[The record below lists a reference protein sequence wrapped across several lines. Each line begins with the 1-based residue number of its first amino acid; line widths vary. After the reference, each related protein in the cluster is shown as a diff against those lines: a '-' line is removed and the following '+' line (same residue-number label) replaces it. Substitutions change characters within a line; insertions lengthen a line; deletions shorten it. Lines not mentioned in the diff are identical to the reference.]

1 MTAMADAALPQF
13 SLLALEQNQC
23 RSKLLECLSTKGFFY
38 LTDYGM
44 ADVDHLLAREAALE
58 FFHHATDAEWES
70 VASDDP
76 TVRRG
81 FLKLEAESTARVMN
95 SGDYSDYAM
104 SYSMG
109 LSNNIFPSRHF
120 ERVWT
125 AYFSDFYQVA
135 QRTARKVLEVAGL
148 EPECDLDALLDCDPV
163 FRFRYFPEVPP
174 GRCAESQPFRMA
186 SHYDI
191 SVLTLVH
198 QMPCENGFVSLQWD
212 RNGTRVGLPARENS
226 VLVFCGA
233 VSTLLTGGR
242 VKAPR
247 HHVAAPAIDQRVGSS
262 RTSGVFFLRPNPD
275 LRLPMRVAR
284 ACGFNT
290 DLPGDFATFQDWIG
304 ENYVKLRTLAPASH
318 Q

>member
-1 MTAMADAALPQF
+1 VDDPAIPQF
-13 SLLALEQNQC
+13 SLLDLEQNECQAE
-23 RSKLLECLSTKGFFY
+23 LLECLTTKGLFY

-44 ADVDHLLAREAALE
+44 PDADHLPSRETALE
-58 FFHHATDAEWES
+58 FFRDATDAEWES

-76 TVRRG
+76 TARRG
-81 FLKLEAESTARVMN
+81 FLKLESESTARVMN

-109 LSNNIFPSRHF
+109 LSNNIFPSWHF
-120 ERVWT
+120 EQAWR
-125 AYFSDFYQVA
+125 AYFTDFYQVA
-135 QRTARKVLEVAGL
+135 QRTARKVLDVAGL
-148 EPECDLDALLDCDPV
+148 EPRRVLDALLECDPV
-163 FRFRYFPEVPP
+163 LRFRYFPEVPL

-191 SVLTLVH
+191 SVITLVH
-198 QMPCENGFVSLQWD
+198 QIPCENGFVSLQWD
-212 RNGTRVGLPARENS
+212 RHGARVDLPVRENS

-242 VKAPR
+242 VKTPR
-247 HHVAAPAIDQRVGSS
+247 HHVAAPAHDQRVGSS
-262 RTSGVFFLRPNPD
+262 RTSSVFFLRPNPD
-275 LRLPMRVAR
+275 VMLSMKVAR

-290 DLPGDFATFQDWIG
+290 DLPGDFASFQDWIG
-304 ENYVKLRTLAPASH
+304 ENYVRLRTSAAATH